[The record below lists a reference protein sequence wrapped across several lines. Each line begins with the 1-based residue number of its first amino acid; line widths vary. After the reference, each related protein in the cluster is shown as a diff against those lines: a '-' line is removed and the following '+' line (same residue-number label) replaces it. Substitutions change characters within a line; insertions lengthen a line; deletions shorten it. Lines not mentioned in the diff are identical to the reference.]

1 MLPDELE
8 RILLTTPELAHSYLV
23 GGGVR
28 DWLLG
33 QPTKDYD
40 VEVFGLD
47 YERLVRALSRWG
59 QPDLVGRS
67 FGVVKLTTA
76 SGAAYDFSL
85 PRRDSKVGPGHRA
98 FDVVVE
104 PGLTPR
110 EAAARRDLT
119 INALMYDPR
128 RREVLDFFDGRGDL
142 SRRLLRHT
150 SPAFV
155 EDPLRVLRGLQ
166 FAGRFNLTA
175 TAETIALCRQIKR
188 SHAELAVERRREEWF
203 KWAVKSV
210 APSAG
215 LRYLAATEWVEHYP
229 EIQALMGTPQD
240 PDLHPEGDVFVHTCL
255 CCDAL
260 AEMPEFQAGDAE
272 AKVVYMLAV
281 LAHDFAKPQT
291 TQRALKDGR
300 LRIVSPG
307 HDRAGVGLAEQFLAR
322 IDAPAAIR
330 LRVLPLVA
338 YHLAH
343 FQDLTD
349 RSVRRLARN
358 LAPETIEGLC
368 LVITADAFGRP
379 PKPRE
384 MPEAVVQLRAK
395 AAQLRVQASPPKPLL
410 LGRP

>member
-1 MLPDELE
+1 
-8 RILLTTPELAHSYLV
+8 
-23 GGGVR
+23 
-28 DWLLG
+28 
-33 QPTKDYD
+33 
-40 VEVFGLD
+40 
-47 YERLVRALSRWG
+47 
-59 QPDLVGRS
+59 
-67 FGVVKLTTA
+67 
-76 SGAAYDFSL
+76 
-85 PRRDSKVGPGHRA
+85 
-98 FDVVVE
+98 VVVE

-110 EAAARRDLT
+110 EAAARRDFT

-203 KWAVKSV
+203 KWAGKSV

-240 PDLHPEGDVFVHTCL
+240 PDWHPEGDVFVHTCL

-410 LGRP
+410 LGRHLIEAGLAPGPGFGPILRAAFEAQLEGEFVDLPGALAWLERRLGQAKAAQRSE